1 MKKIKSIITG
11 ILSGAVFFLAMQIG
25 VAQEKAVA
33 SAGEKVEV
41 KVSTERG
48 TFSGLSNQWVQLE
61 IAGTPTNPADQV
73 VIEEGN
79 SDPDCN
85 EPSGEICAVELNY
98 DPSAPMIAA
107 LLDRIGGPNPPTVAE
122 FITAGATYTGPGS
135 TPLYTHKL

>member
-1 MKKIKSIITG
+1 MEKIKNIITG
-11 ILSGAVFFLAMQIG
+11 VLSGAVLFMAVQVG
-25 VAQEKAVA
+25 VAHEQAEAFVD
-33 SAGEKVEV
+33 KVEV

-48 TFSGLSNQWVQLE
+48 TLSGLSNQWVQLE

-98 DPSAPMIAA
+98 DPSAPMIAP
-107 LLDRIGGPNPPTVAE
+107 LLARIGGPNPPTVAE